1 MECFF
6 KQLCLKGSPQS
17 SEPFKPVFLTGVGI
31 WIPAPLMIS
40 RAMDFTKYKYE
51 FAKEAFKKGLT
62 KNNVQHCLAY
72 AEVLY
77 SNNVPIIYNPS
88 HLSALLGY
96 KKEYLKKAALHTS
109 YFYRDFE
116 ITKKNG
122 KKRTISE
129 PLPSLK
135 EIQIWIL
142 KNILEKVPVSPF
154 AKAYKPK
161 THLIENLKF
170 HKNQPK
176 VFTLDLEN
184 FFPSIK
190 MELIEKVF
198 LELGYSKM
206 VANLL
211 AKLCSRDNGL
221 PQGAPTSPYLS
232 NLIFKEAD
240 ALIADYCKQ
249 RKIRYTRYAD
259 DLSFSGDFDENE
271 LLDTVTKI
279 IENLN
284 LHINKSKTKLMKP
297 NTRQT
302 VTGIVVND
310 KPQVAFNKRNELRQ
324 AMHYIKKFGFDEHR
338 VYKEIKQAN
347 YLEHLMGRI
356 NFVLQINPKDTEFK
370 EYKAFLFALKKKEN
384 TKIKK
389 KLPLLV

>member
-1 MECFF
+1 
-6 KQLCLKGSPQS
+6 
-17 SEPFKPVFLTGVGI
+17 
-31 WIPAPLMIS
+31 
-40 RAMDFTKYKYE
+40 MDTTKYKID
-51 FAKEAFKKGLT
+51 FTAEAHKMGLS
-62 KNNVQHCLAY
+62 KRSIQHCLDY
-72 AEVLY
+72 AEVLI
-77 SNNVPIIYNPS
+77 SHNVPIIYNPS
-88 HLSALLGY
+88 HLSSLVGY

-109 YFYRDFE
+109 YFYRNFE

-122 KKRTISE
+122 KKRPIAE

-142 KNILEKVPVSPF
+142 ENILEKVEVSPF

-161 THLIENLKF
+161 TSLIENLKF

-190 MELIEKVF
+190 MEWVEKVF

-206 VANLL
+206 VSNLL
-211 AKLCSRDNGL
+211 AKLCTKDSAL

-240 ALIADYCKQ
+240 AIISEFCKQ
-249 RKIRYTRYAD
+249 RKIKYTRYAD

-271 LLDTVTKI
+271 LLDKVTETIKT
-279 IENLN
+279 
-284 LHINKSKTKLMKP
+284 LHLRINESKTKLMTP
-297 NTRQT
+297 DMRQT

-310 KPQVAFNKRNELRQ
+310 KPQVAFSKRNELRQ
-324 AMHYIKKFGFDEHR
+324 AMYYIMKFGFEEHR
-338 VYKEIKQAN
+338 VYKEINQAN
-347 YLEHLMGRI
+347 YLEHLLGKI
-356 NFVLQINPKDTEFK
+356 NFVLQINPKDFEFSR
-370 EYKAFLFALKKKEN
+370 YKALLIDLKKKQN
-384 TKIKK
+384 SKNKK

>member
-1 MECFF
+1 
-6 KQLCLKGSPQS
+6 
-17 SEPFKPVFLTGVGI
+17 
-31 WIPAPLMIS
+31 
-40 RAMDFTKYKYE
+40 MDFTKYKKD
-51 FAKEAFKKGLT
+51 FATEASKTGLS
-62 KNNVQHCLAY
+62 KHNIQHCLDY
-72 AEVLY
+72 AEVLV
-77 SNNVPIIYNPS
+77 SHNVPVIYNPS
-88 HLSALLGY
+88 HLSELVGY

-109 YFYRDFE
+109 YFYRNFE

-122 KKRTISE
+122 KKRPISE

-154 AKAYKPK
+154 AKAYKPE
-161 THLIENLKF
+161 TRLIENLKF

-190 MELIEKVF
+190 IELVEKVF

-206 VANLL
+206 VSNLL
-211 AKLCSRDNGL
+211 AKLCTKDSTL

-240 ALIADYCKQ
+240 TIISEFCKQ
-249 RKIRYTRYAD
+249 RKIKYTRYAD

-271 LLDTVTKI
+271 LLNKVTETIK
-279 IENLN
+279 NLK
-284 LHINKSKTKLMKP
+284 LRINESKTKLMTPDKK
-297 NTRQT
+297 QT

-324 AMHYIKKFGFDEHR
+324 AMYYIKKFGFDEHR
-338 VYKEIKQAN
+338 VYKEISQAN
-347 YLEHLMGRI
+347 YLEHLLGKI
-356 NFVLQINPKDTEFK
+356 NFVLQINPKDTEFS
-370 EYKAFLFALKKKEN
+370 EYKAILFDLKKKQN
-384 TKIKK
+384 SKFKK